1 MLDIYFDDGTADLDN
16 VIIDIPDD
24 CKDVLYVKGTK
35 VTIEEYEDA
44 YCAYCEVIRERM
56 KEYE

>member
-44 YCAYCEVIRERM
+44 
-56 KEYE
+56 

>member
-1 MLDIYFDDGTADLDN
+1 M
-16 VIIDIPDD
+16 DIPDD
-24 CKDVLYVKGTK
+24 CEDVLYVKGMK
-35 VTIEEYEDA
+35 VTIEKYEDA

>member
-44 YCAYCEVIRERM
+44 YGAYCEVIRERM